1 MTGVDMEMLPEVED
15 RIVAALR
22 QQGLLHGTK
31 SRQSTS
37 RWLATAAGVF
47 LFAGGV
53 ALGEYHA
60 IVRAEAA
67 SATQREQ
74 DVQQTAAFVQRAG
87 SEYVA
92 AVARL
97 ASIAATGTN
106 LEQAAQGREAA
117 VSAMHAAAA
126 ELQKVNPSDPTAQRL
141 LDVLAAAN
149 PDDQPGIPGS
159 TRRVI
164 WY

>member
-1 MTGVDMEMLPEVED
+1 MRSMTDVED
-15 RIVAALR
+15 RVVAALR
-22 QQGLLHGTK
+22 REGLLRGPK
-31 SRQSTS
+31 PRRGPS
-37 RWLATAAGVF
+37 RWLASAAGLL

-60 IVRAEAA
+60 IVRVEAA

-97 ASIAATGTN
+97 AAIAASGRN
-106 LEQAAQGREAA
+106 VEQAAQGREAA
-117 VSAMHAAAA
+117 VSAIHAAAA

-159 TRRVI
+159 SRRVI